1 MKRWGVFAAVSVFLL
16 ALTGAPAAAQPAD
29 CPPVQ
34 GITCDGWVTD
44 AAGVIEDDA
53 GLESLVSGVV
63 QNFGRQIAVVIVDS
77 TGSTSASSFAQDIG
91 NTWGVGLAGEDDGV
105 VVLIAVSDR
114 WTQIEHGPGVDLNPD
129 AISTLGNASFA
140 SGDFDG
146 GVAAIVGGLSATFE
160 AQANGESD
168 PFDSGGSGTGWVVA
182 AVGLGTAGVVGAT
195 ALRARNR
202 ERQKALDLLREEHQ
216 RKVGA
221 GRA

>member
-105 VVLIAVSDR
+105 VV
-114 WTQIEHGPGVDLNPD
+114 
-129 AISTLGNASFA
+129 
-140 SGDFDG
+140 
-146 GVAAIVGGLSATFE
+146 
-160 AQANGESD
+160 
-168 PFDSGGSGTGWVVA
+168 
-182 AVGLGTAGVVGAT
+182 AT

-202 ERQKALDLLREEHQ
+202 ERQKTLDLLREEHQ
-216 RKVGA
+216 RKVD
-221 GRA
+221 RASTSIPTPSPHWGTLRSPPAISTVASPPSWVA